1 MDYNSMNNALRI
13 NKEKEKV
20 ITKKYK
26 IKDVFD
32 KKTYPKQKAN
42 KIISVVRKTIKNY

>member
-1 MDYNSMNNALRI
+1 MDTINTMYNNNKP
-13 NKEKEKV
+13 KEEKV

-32 KKTYPKQKAN
+32 KNTYPKQKAN
-42 KIISVVRKTIKNY
+42 KVISVVTIRKRI

>member
-1 MDYNSMNNALRI
+1 MDTINNMYNNN
-13 NKEKEKV
+13 NKPKEEKV

-42 KIISVVRKTIKNY
+42 KIISVVTIRKRI

>member
-1 MDYNSMNNALRI
+1 MYTMYNNNKS
-13 NKEKEKV
+13 KEEKV

-32 KKTYPKQKAN
+32 KNTYPKQKAN
-42 KIISVVRKTIKNY
+42 KVISVVTIRKRI

>member
-1 MDYNSMNNALRI
+1 MNTINTMYNNN
-13 NKEKEKV
+13 NKQKEEKV

-32 KKTYPKQKAN
+32 KKTYPKNKQN
-42 KIISVVRKTIKNY
+42 KIISVVKKTIFI